1 MNCRELTEAA
11 LSAIEDE
18 RLPDADA
25 LLAEAMQEPNRCSDL
40 LELADTALG
49 NGLLEVAE
57 GHLRQA
63 LREDDLEA

>member
-18 RLPDADA
+18 RLADADA
-25 LLAEAMQEPNRCSDL
+25 LLAEAMQQPNRGSDL

-49 NGLLEVAE
+49 NGLLEVGE
-57 GHLRQA
+57 GHMRQA
-63 LREDDLEA
+63 LREDKLEA